1 MHLECVRGELPP
13 ILPRHG
19 ALRLRSPLL
28 LPSASLFSSSPVSLS
43 LSLWHHHH
51 HQGGREEEGSLFPCF
66 FGSSSRV
73 NQDFSFFA
81 SFVVVVYFF
90 FPFLTAPVSA
100 ANSAQVSW
108 GSIYQKDIE
117 PDHGAEDYGR
127 SCYYYLQIS
136 PGKSWQDS
144 GWDLTNSS

>member
-1 MHLECVRGELPP
+1 MRGEN
-13 ILPRHG
+13 
-19 ALRLRSPLL
+19 PL
-28 LPSASLFSSSPVSLS
+28 ASLEGKGKGVRIAPGVCARGAATHSSSPWPPALAAPPPFRFTFLLVSSQSLS
-43 LSLWHHHH
+43 GTPPPWR
-51 HQGGREEEGSLFPCF
+51 QRGEGSLFPCF

-73 NQDFSFFA
+73 NQRLLFFA

-136 PGKSWQDS
+136 PG
-144 GWDLTNSS
+144 